1 VPPGGGLCPDKPHSP
16 KAPDYG
22 LLVHEK
28 VCQMN
33 DQRLHVFT
41 IGYATHTLAEFVSL
55 LKRHGVNAVADV
67 RSQPYGRVLEFGREA
82 LALAMKTRGIEY
94 VFLGRELGARRDEME
109 CYVNG
114 QAVYKRVAEL
124 PVFQEGLACL
134 ARNAAKYNIAVMCA
148 EKDPIDCH
156 RTVLICR
163 HLRKLGFSI
172 QHILA
177 DGSLEEHES
186 TEKRLVERTG
196 LMATLF
202 DHSLPFAERVERA
215 YEARGKEIAYRR
227 DPEGEPL

>member
-1 VPPGGGLCPDKPHSP
+1 
-16 KAPDYG
+16 
-22 LLVHEK
+22 
-28 VCQMN
+28 MN
-33 DQRLHVFT
+33 DQGLHVFT
-41 IGYATHTLAEFVSL
+41 IGYATHTLEEFVSI
-55 LKRHGVNAVADV
+55 LKRHGVTAVADV
-67 RSQPYGRVLEFGREA
+67 RSQPYSRVLEFGREA
-82 LALAMKTRGIEY
+82 LTAALKARGIEY
-94 VFLGRELGARRDEME
+94 VFLGRELGARRDEKN

-114 QAVYKRVAEL
+114 QAVYERVAEL
-124 PVFQEGLACL
+124 PVFQEGLTRL
-134 ARNAAKYNIAVMCA
+134 ARDAAKYNIAVMCA

-177 DGSLEEHES
+177 DGSLEEHER
-186 TEKRLVERTG
+186 TEKRLVEQMG

-215 YEARGKEIAYRR
+215 YEGRGTEIAYRQ